1 MQSRMKRKRKTKYT
15 SKMLLT
21 KYDEKPTIKLQKQ
34 LSQTSYTIDKHTK
47 PNQPSDAKYND

>member
-1 MQSRMKRKRKTKYT
+1 MKRKRKTKYT